1 MTNAGGDVSLLLL
14 AVLTLLAMHTGFA
27 LRKVGKVSQQDRA
40 DSLGKAL
47 VVFAGSILFYAAFGY
62 YLSYGFHVRTPVL
75 TPVAGGKHNTIQF
88 LVLLT
93 FATAVPALVAGAV
106 TRPVRLWA
114 QLASTALIAGLIYPL
129 FEQIVWGRRLYAQHV
144 LMSSFGAEFHDFSG
158 AVVVHVMGGW
168 LALVAAMVIGQRPAG
183 YQQESEAGSIL
194 WVLGSWLLT
203 LAWLA
208 AMVLNSHRPQAFVQ
222 VVAVNGLSA
231 IVGGVLGSLAAAR
244 GELRAVFTG
253 ALAGVI
259 AICAGADVVN
269 AAGALSIGA
278 VAGALVIAGGAV
290 AKHYWT
296 VASETDVWALHVIS
310 GTWGSLAAAVFAHAA
325 LGGRG
330 GISFIV
336 QLIGVLG
343 GTGLAIVA
351 GFAMYGFLNRM
362 NLLRLATS
370 SAGDA
375 AGAAHAS
382 SHKADD

>member
-1 MTNAGGDVSLLLL
+1 MTSAGGDVSLLVL
-14 AVLTLLAMHTGFA
+14 AVLTLLAMQTGFA
-27 LRKVGKVSQQDRA
+27 LRAVGKVSQQDRA
-40 DSLGKAL
+40 DSLGTAL
-47 VVFAGSILFYAAFGY
+47 VVFAVSTLFYAVVGY

-75 TPVAGGKHNTIQF
+75 TPVAGGKHDTIQF

-296 VASETDVWALHVIS
+296 VAS
-310 GTWGSLAAAVFAHAA
+310 
-325 LGGRG
+325 
-330 GISFIV
+330 
-336 QLIGVLG
+336 
-343 GTGLAIVA
+343 
-351 GFAMYGFLNRM
+351 
-362 NLLRLATS
+362 
-370 SAGDA
+370 
-375 AGAAHAS
+375 
-382 SHKADD
+382 

>member
-1 MTNAGGDVSLLLL
+1 MTKAGGDVSLLLL
-14 AVLTLLAMHTGFA
+14 AVLTLLAMQTGFA
-27 LRKVGKVSQQDRA
+27 LREVGKVSQQDQA
-40 DSLGKAL
+40 GSLGKAL
-47 VVFAGSILFYAAFGY
+47 VVFAVSTVFYAAFGY

-75 TPVAGGKHNTIQF
+75 TPVAGGKHDTIQF

-106 TRPVRLWA
+106 TRPIRLWA
-114 QLASTALIAGLIYPL
+114 QLASTALIAGIIYPL

-168 LALVAAMVIGQRPAG
+168 LALVAAMVIGQRPGG
-183 YQQESEAGSIL
+183 YQQGREAGSTL

-203 LAWLA
+203 VAWLA

-259 AICAGADVVN
+259 AICASADVVN

-278 VAGALVIAGGAV
+278 VAGALVIAGAAI
-290 AKHYWT
+290 AKRYWPI
-296 VASETDVWALHVIS
+296 AAETDVWVLHAIP

-330 GISFIV
+330 GISFTA

-351 GFAMYGFLNRM
+351 GFVMYGFLNRM
-362 NLLRLATS
+362 NLLHLATS
-370 SAGDA
+370 SDGSTAGV
-375 AGAAHAS
+375 AHAS
-382 SHKADD
+382 SHRADD